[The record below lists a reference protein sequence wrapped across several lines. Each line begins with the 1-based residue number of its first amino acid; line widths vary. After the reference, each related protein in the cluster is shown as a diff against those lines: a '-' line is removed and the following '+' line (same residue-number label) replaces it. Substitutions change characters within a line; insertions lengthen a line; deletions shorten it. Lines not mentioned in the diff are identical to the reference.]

1 MQLCTGRTHQIRVH
15 FQYIGHPLIGDT
27 LYGGK
32 HGKIEG
38 QCLHCS
44 KLCFEHPVNKKMIH
58 IEIDHKQLNQWYDL
72 I

>member
-44 KLCFEHPVNKKMIH
+44 KLCFEHPVNKK
-58 IEIDHKQLNQWYDL
+58 
-72 I
+72 